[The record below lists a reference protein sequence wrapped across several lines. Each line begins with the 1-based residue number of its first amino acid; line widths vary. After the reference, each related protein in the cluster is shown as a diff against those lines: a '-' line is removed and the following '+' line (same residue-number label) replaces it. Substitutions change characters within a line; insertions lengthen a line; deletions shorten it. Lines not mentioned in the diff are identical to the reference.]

1 MPMKR
6 NDNGK
11 KAEGNRAIGK
21 RVEIKSAKEDKGH
34 KSENMA
40 AACAVW
46 TFVFLT
52 CMAVMLMF
60 AANKTIVIADVSQDP
75 SGLPVNPVQPG
86 EAAEDRTL
94 TLQKDKGME
103 ASLFVPLP
111 KGIRAENVT
120 MENRYVDRE
129 LLLYIQGAEESF
141 YEENRISGDIAHV
154 LSAGCEVQEGGV
166 LLRIGMNRVLEYHS
180 TMNNSGLT
188 INWYEPEELYDYIV
202 VLDPAGGGS
211 ETGIA
216 DYSLWEKDV
225 TLQVAKQ
232 IQKQLNLQNVRLY
245 CTRTEDADMSSDER
259 VRLAEEIGA
268 DLYIRLCA
276 GADVEDAEVYGITG
290 FYNED
295 YYIPG
300 FGNTDWADVLT
311 REVTI
316 AASNRAVGLKA
327 AGEESILRR
336 LKMPAAEISIGFLS
350 NPQEEYLLGQESYQ
364 EKLAAGFV
372 SALSKAVEILETAE

>member
-1 MPMKR
+1 MKR

-11 KAEGNRAIGK
+11 KVDGK
-21 RVEIKSAKEDKGH
+21 RVEVESAKADKGQ
-34 KSENMA
+34 KSENMT
-40 AACAVW
+40 AACVVW
-46 TFVFLT
+46 TFAFLT
-52 CMAVMLMF
+52 CMTVMLMF

-75 SGLPVNPVQPG
+75 SGLPVNTVQPG

-94 TLQKDKGME
+94 ELQEDNRIEG
-103 ASLFVPLP
+103 SIYVPLP

-129 LLLYIQGAEESF
+129 LLLYIHGAEESF
-141 YEENRISGDIAHV
+141 YEENNISGDISPV
-154 LSAGCEVQEGGV
+154 LSARCEVQEGGV
-166 LLRIGMNRVLEYHS
+166 LLRIGINRVLEYRS
-180 TMNNSGLT
+180 TMDSSGLT
-188 INWYEPEELYDYIV
+188 INWYEPDELYDYIV

-211 ETGIA
+211 QTGIA
-216 DYSLWEKDV
+216 DYSLREKDV

-232 IQKQLNLQNVRLY
+232 IQKQFSLQNVRLY
-245 CTRTEDADMSSDER
+245 CTRTEDADIPSDER
-259 VRLAEEIGA
+259 VRLAEEVGA
-268 DLYIRLCA
+268 DFYIRLCA
-276 GADVEDAEVYGITG
+276 VADDKDAEAYGITG

-300 FGNTDWADVLT
+300 FGNTALADLFT

-327 AGEESILRR
+327 AGEESILRL
-336 LKMPAAEISIGFLS
+336 LKIPAAEISIGFLS
-350 NPQEEYLLGQESYQ
+350 NPKEEYLLGQESYQ

-372 SALSKAVEILETAE
+372 SALSKAVEILETPGL

>member
-1 MPMKR
+1 MKWD
-6 NDNGK
+6 DNRK
-11 KAEGNRAIGK
+11 N
-21 RVEIKSAKEDKGH
+21 
-34 KSENMA
+34 SENMRA
-40 AACAVW
+40 VCAVW
-46 TFVFLT
+46 TCVCLT
-52 CMAVMLMF
+52 CMTVMLMF

-75 SGLPVNPVQPG
+75 SGLPVNTVQLG

-94 TLQKDKGME
+94 VLQEDYGMKG
-103 ASLFVPLP
+103 SFCIPLP

-129 LLLYIQGAEESF
+129 LLLYIQGGEEDF
-141 YEENRISGDIAHV
+141 YEENHISGDIAPV
-154 LSAGCEVQEGGV
+154 LSAQCEMQEGGV
-166 LLRIGMNRVLEYHS
+166 LLRIDMSRVLEYRS
-180 TMNNSGLT
+180 TMDSSGLT
-188 INWYEPEELYDYIV
+188 INWFEPDELYDYIV
-202 VLDPAGGGS
+202 VIDPAGGGS

-232 IQKQLNLQNVRLY
+232 IQKQFNIQNVRIY
-245 CTRTEDADMSSDER
+245 CTRTEDVDMSAYER
-259 VRLAEEIGA
+259 VRLAEEVGA
-268 DLYIRLCA
+268 DFYIRLCA
-276 GADVEDAEVYGITG
+276 GADGADAEVYGITG

-300 FGNTDWADVLT
+300 FGNTALADILT

-316 AASNRAVGLKA
+316 SASNRAVGLKTA
-327 AGEESILRR
+327 EEESILRL

-372 SALSKAVEILETAE
+372 SAISKAVETLETAKE